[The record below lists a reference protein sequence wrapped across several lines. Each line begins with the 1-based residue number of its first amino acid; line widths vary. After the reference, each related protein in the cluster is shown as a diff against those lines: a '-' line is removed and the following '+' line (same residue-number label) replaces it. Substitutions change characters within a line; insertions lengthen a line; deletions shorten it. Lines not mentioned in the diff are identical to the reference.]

1 MIGTKNKKA
10 VIVGIFSIIGVL
22 IFIAAVLTLGG
33 QRKVFVRTISVRAYF
48 EEISG
53 LQEGNNIW
61 YEGVN
66 IGTVQKI
73 ALAANK
79 KVEITLH
86 IEKTAADYIHND
98 VQAKIGSDGLIGNR
112 IVLLTGGGLASPV
125 LQEGD
130 IIKTEKFQSTD
141 ELLAILQ
148 KNNLNLLEI
157 TSNFKTV
164 SRRLANADG
173 TLGKLVSNDSLMRTF
188 QSVAGIVQQA
198 SENTRKLSSHLE
210 HYAAQLQ
217 TKGSLANDLVTDTI
231 IFTSIRATLNQLQS
245 VAGKLGSVTTDI
257 KIASQGLND
266 TSAAVGN
273 LLHSKETNED
283 VKQTL
288 KSLKA
293 ASEKLD
299 KDLEALQ
306 HNFLLRG
313 FFRKNKK
320 SHE

>member
-10 VIVGIFSIIGVL
+10 VVVGIFSIIGVL
-22 IFIAAVLTLGG
+22 IFMAAVLTLGG
-33 QRKVFVRTISVRAYF
+33 QRKVFVKTITIRAYF
-48 EEISG
+48 DEISG

-73 ALAANK
+73 SLSANA

-86 IEKTAADYIHND
+86 IEKAAADYIHKD

-112 IVLLTGGGLASPV
+112 IVVLSGGDLVAPV
-125 LQEGD
+125 LRDGD
-130 IIKTEKFQSTD
+130 IIKTEKFHSTD
-141 ELLAILQ
+141 ELLATLQ

-164 SRRLANADG
+164 SKRLANAEG
-173 TLGKLVSNDSLMRTF
+173 TLGKLVSNDSLLRKF
-188 QSVAGIVQQA
+188 QSVASIVQLA
-198 SENTRKLSSHLE
+198 SENTRRLTSHLE
-210 HYAAQLQ
+210 NYSAKLQ

-231 IFTSIRATLNQLQS
+231 VFASIRSTLEQLQA
-245 VAGKLGSVTTDI
+245 VAGRLGAVTSDI
-257 KIASQGLND
+257 KTASQSLND
-266 TSAAVGN
+266 TSYPIGN
-273 LLHSKETNED
+273 LLHGRETNED
-283 VKQTL
+283 VKLTL
-288 KSLKA
+288 KSLKS

-313 FFRKNKK
+313 FFRKQKK
-320 SHE
+320 